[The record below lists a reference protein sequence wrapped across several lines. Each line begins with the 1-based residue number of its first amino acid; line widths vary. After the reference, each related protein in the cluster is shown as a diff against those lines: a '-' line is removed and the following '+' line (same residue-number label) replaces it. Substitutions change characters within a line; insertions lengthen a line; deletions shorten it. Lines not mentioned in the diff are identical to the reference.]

1 MSREKLLQANINKLL
16 QERHESTR
24 KYDNLNREANA
35 EIARLNKKVS
45 DLEAQ
50 LSKPKKGKKDG
61 QQINKTKA

>member
-16 QERHESTR
+16 QERHESNR

-35 EIARLNKKVS
+35 EIARLNKMVA

-61 QQINKTKA
+61 QQTNKTKA